1 MTYTK
6 MFAPMDLG
14 FTSLKN
20 RVIMGSMHTGLEEV
34 DKSGER
40 LTAFY
45 GARARGGVGL
55 IVTGGIAP
63 NLEGGTGVPAQEGS
77 FARLDNDA
85 SIPIHQKVVAEVHRH
100 DCKILLQILHTG
112 RYSFAPN
119 LVAPS
124 PIKSPI
130 SPHVPREM
138 SEEDIERTI
147 DDFVSCAMRAKKAGY
162 DGVEIMGSE
171 GYLINQF
178 IAART
183 NQRNDKWGG
192 NFENRIKFPLQ
203 VIENIRKL
211 AGEKFILMY
220 RLSMIDLVEGG
231 SSWDEVVTLGREVEK
246 AGASI
251 INTGIG
257 WHETRIP
264 TIAQAV
270 PRAAWTWVTKE
281 IKQHISIPVVACN
294 RINMPD
300 QVEKILAAKD
310 ADLVSMA
317 RPFLADA
324 DFMNKAHSGRT
335 NEINTCIACNQACLD
350 HVFAMKTSS
359 CLVNPRAC
367 HETIFPKSKAK
378 SPLNIAVVG
387 SGPGGMSFACE
398 AAEAGHEITL
408 FEAKKQIGGQL
419 NLARKIPEKDE
430 FDETI
435 RYFSNRLEN
444 AGVSIKLNT
453 KANLKTLSSG
463 FDLVALSSGVKERRL
478 DIEGFDNEKVLSYI
492 DAINDVNS
500 IGKSVAIIG
509 AGGIGFD
516 VAHLLIENPQNQPKI
531 HSNGNEQFNI
541 AQFMKKWGVD
551 QNWNNPN
558 WNNPDQNNPD
568 QNDLNRGNSKSPK
581 NSGLAAHPCPPPP
594 ARKVFLL
601 QRSEKFGRSL
611 GQTTGWIHKAQMA
624 LGGVKMLGNVT
635 YKSFDDTGLHVEIN
649 GEARLLEVDNVVIC
663 AGQESNNELQAPLEK
678 AGIKVHLIAG
688 AKNAGELDAKQAIL
702 DGMVLAQEISA

>member
-1 MTYTK
+1 MTYAK
-6 MFAPMDLG
+6 IFSPLDLG

-34 DKSGER
+34 DKNGDR
-40 LTAFY
+40 LVAFY
-45 GARARGGVGL
+45 GARAKGGVGL

-63 NLEGGTGVPAQEGS
+63 NLEGGTGMPAHAGS
-77 FARLDNDA
+77 FARLDSDS

-100 DCKILLQILHTG
+100 DSKILLQILHTG

-124 PIKSPI
+124 PIKAPI

-138 SEEDIERTI
+138 SEGDIERTI
-147 DDFVSCAMRAKKAGY
+147 DDFVSCAMRAKSAGY

-178 IAART
+178 IATRT
-183 NQRNDKWGG
+183 NQRKDSWGG
-192 NFENRIKFPLQ
+192 SFENRIKFPLQ
-203 VIENIRKL
+203 IVKKTREK
-211 AGEKFILMY
+211 AGKNFIIMY

-231 SSWDEVVTLGREVEK
+231 STWDEVVALGK
-246 AGASI
+246 AIEEAGVTI

-257 WHETRIP
+257 WHEAKVP

-294 RINMPD
+294 RINMPGEI
-300 QVEKILAAKD
+300 EKILAAGD

-324 DFMNKAHSGRT
+324 DFMSKAYLGADDQ
-335 NEINTCIACNQACLD
+335 INTCIACNQACLD
-350 HVFAMKTSS
+350 HVFAMKICS

-367 HETIFPKSKAK
+367 HETIFPKITAK
-378 SPLNIAVVG
+378 IATKIATKNGAKTPLNIAVVG
-387 SGPGGMSFACE
+387 AGPGGMSFACE
-398 AAEAGHEITL
+398 AGETGHKITL
-408 FEAKKQIGGQL
+408 FEAKNQIGGQL
-419 NLARKIPEKDE
+419 NLARKIPEKYE
-430 FDETI
+430 FNETI
-435 RYFSNRLEN
+435 RYFSNRLKN
-444 AGVSIKLNT
+444 AGVNIKLNT
-453 KANLKTLSSG
+453 KANLEILSNG
-463 FDLVALSSGVKERRL
+463 FDLVVLASGVKARKL
-478 DIEGFDNEKVLSYI
+478 DIRGFDNAKVLSYI
-492 DAINDVNS
+492 DAINNPDQVGN
-500 IGKSVAIIG
+500 SVAIIG

-516 VAHLLIENPQNQPKI
+516 VAQLLIEKPQI
-531 HSNGNEQFNI
+531 HNDEIKHF
-541 AQFMKKWGVD
+541 KTKWGID
-551 QNWNNPN
+551 QNWGNLNWDNPN
-558 WNNPDQNNPD
+558 WDNPNSGNNDNA
-568 QNDLNRGNSKSPK
+568 K
-581 NSGLAAHPCPPPP
+581 NSGLAEHPSPPPPP

-624 LGGVKMLGNVT
+624 LGGVKMLGCVT
-635 YKSFDDTGLHVEIN
+635 YKSFDDKGLHIEIN
-649 GEARLLEVDNVVIC
+649 GEEKLLEVDNIVVC
-663 AGQESNNELQAPLEK
+663 AGQESNDELKTTLEN
-678 AGIKVHLIAG
+678 AGIKIHLIAG
-688 AKNAGELDAKQAIL
+688 AKKATELDAKQAIS